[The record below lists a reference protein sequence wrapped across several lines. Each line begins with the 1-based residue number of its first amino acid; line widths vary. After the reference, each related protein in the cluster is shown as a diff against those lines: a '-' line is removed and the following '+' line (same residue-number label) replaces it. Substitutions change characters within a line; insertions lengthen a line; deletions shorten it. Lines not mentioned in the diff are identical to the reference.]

1 MYLMNL
7 AKSFSGLS
15 SHHKD
20 SLMSTFSAISAAEA
34 ALTFPTGLS
43 WQGDPH
49 SLAFEDKAIRE
60 VLSDLNRPVW
70 VVPFGGRL
78 GVTCSGSL
86 VSTGSAEGLAAFA
99 PAISPTTLGDPAF
112 RAAYNTRYAYYAGSM
127 ANAISSAGFVIALGQ
142 QGLLGS
148 YGAGG
153 MSPARIEEAIR
164 QVQAA
169 LPNGPYAFNLI
180 NSPNELAMEQRAA
193 ALYLQYGVKTIE
205 ASAYL
210 ALTSAL
216 VWYRAAGLQLAPDG
230 QILINN
236 RIIAKVSRK
245 EVSKRFLE
253 PAPADILAQLVSEGK
268 ITSQQANLAA
278 RVPMADDITMEAD
291 SGGHTDN
298 RPLVSILPAIIAQRD
313 EIQAKY
319 NYPYLVRIGAGGG
332 IATPSSALAAFM
344 MGAAYVVTGSINQ
357 GCIEAGASQHTR
369 TLLSQAE
376 MTDVAMAPAGDMFE
390 MGVKVQVLKR
400 GTMFAPRAAKLYEL
414 YTRYPAWE
422 EIPLT
427 ERQKLE
433 TTVFKRTF
441 EDIWADTEKFF
452 TDRDPRQVE
461 RANKDPKTKMA
472 LVFRWYL
479 GLSSR
484 WSNSGEKGREMDYQ
498 IWCGPSIGTFND
510 WVRGTYLETVPSRRV
525 VDIAEHILTGAA
537 YLSRLQM
544 LSLQGVAF
552 PTTLNRYAP
561 EKPLA

>member
-1 MYLMNL
+1 MT
-7 AKSFSGLS
+7 SFP
-15 SHHKD
+15 
-20 SLMSTFSAISAAEA
+20 AITTAQAVLPSQ
-34 ALTFPTGLS
+34 TGLG
-43 WQGDPH
+43 WQGDPS
-49 SLAFEDKAIRE
+49 SLVFDEAAIHAA
-60 VLSDLNRPVW
+60 LMNLNDPVW
-70 VVPFGGRL
+70 VVASGGHL
-78 GVTCSGSL
+78 GISRSGVL
-86 VSTGSAEGLAAFA
+86 TPAGGSTAASLAAFVSA
-99 PAISPTTLGDPAF
+99 LSPTTLGDPAF

-127 ANAISSAGFVIALGQ
+127 ANAISSSGLVIALGQ

-169 LPNGPYAFNLI
+169 LPNGPYIFNLI
-180 NSPNELAMEQRAA
+180 NSPNEIAMEQRAA
-193 ALYLQYGVKTIE
+193 SLYLQYGVRTIE

-216 VWYRAAGLQLAPDG
+216 VWYRAAGLALAPDG
-230 QILINN
+230 SIQINN

-253 PAPADILAQLVSEGK
+253 PAPADILAQLVSENK
-268 ITSQQANLAA
+268 ITQQQANLAA
-278 RVPMADDITMEAD
+278 HVPMADDITMEAD

-313 EIQAKY
+313 EIQAKFQ
-319 NYPYLVRIGAGGG
+319 YPNLVRIGAGGG

-357 GCIEAGASQHTR
+357 ACVEAGSSQHTR

-400 GTMFAPRAAKLYEL
+400 GTLFAMRAQKLYDL
-414 YTRYPAWE
+414 YSRYETWE
-422 EIPLT
+422 DIPQK
-427 ERQKLE
+427 EREKLE
-433 TTVFKRTF
+433 STVFKRTF
-441 EDIWADTEKFF
+441 NDVWDECVKFF
-452 TDRDPRQVE
+452 SERDPRQVE
-461 RANKDPKTKMA
+461 RGSANPKDKMA

-498 IWCGPSIGTFND
+498 IWCGPAMGAFND
-510 WVRGTYLETVPSRRV
+510 WVRSTYLAEPANRRV
-525 VDIAEHILTGAA
+525 ADVAMHILTGCA
-537 YLSRLQM
+537 YLLRLR
-544 LSLQGVAF
+544 LLAAQGIRF
-552 PTTLNRYAP
+552 NPSIDRYLP
-561 EKPLA
+561 EKPLV

>member
-1 MYLMNL
+1 MNL

-400 GTMFAPRAAKLYEL
+400 GTLFAMRAQKLYDL
-414 YTRYPAWE
+414 YSRYETWE
-422 EIPLT
+422 DVPQK
-427 ERQKLE
+427 EREKLE
-433 TTVFKRTF
+433 SSVLKHTF
-441 EDIWADTEKFF
+441 TEVWDECVKFF
-452 TDRDPRQVE
+452 SERDPRQVE
-461 RANKDPKTKMA
+461 RGNANPKDKMA

-498 IWCGPSIGTFND
+498 IWCGPAMGAFND
-510 WVRGTYLETVPSRRV
+510 WVRPTYLADPANRRAA
-525 VDIAEHILTGAA
+525 DIALQILTGSA
-537 YLSRLQM
+537 YLQRLR
-544 LSLQGVAF
+544 LLNAQGVRF
-552 PTTLNRYAP
+552 SPVVDSFLP
-561 EKPLA
+561 EKPLV